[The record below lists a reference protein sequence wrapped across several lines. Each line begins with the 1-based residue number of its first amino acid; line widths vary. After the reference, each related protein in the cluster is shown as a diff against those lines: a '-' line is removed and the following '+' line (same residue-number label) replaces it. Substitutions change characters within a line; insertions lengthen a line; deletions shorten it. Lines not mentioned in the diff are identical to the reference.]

1 MNLIEIIFFA
11 GAQCVS
17 PLQSAE
23 GHTIAGKVACAV
35 LVKRDEQTSE
45 IVIYPS
51 TAAREPKV
59 IAMLGRSLA
68 EPKLPD
74 PPPETLI
81 IEATSSDPSEVP
93 EGDGVDVPDVEDPPE
108 APAKL
113 AEVPKRK
120 KSTKAASTGKRK
132 TAAVRL
138 RDRCGSYKAVWY
150 TNKEGRR
157 KYRCVRV

>member
-1 MNLIEIIFFA
+1 MTLIEIIFFA

-17 PLQSAE
+17 PLESAE

-35 LVKRDEQTSE
+35 VVKRDEQTSE
-45 IVIYPS
+45 IVVFPS
-51 TAAREPKV
+51 TAATEPKV

-68 EPKLPD
+68 EQKLPD
-74 PPPETLI
+74 PPSETLI
-81 IEATSSDPSEVP
+81 IEATSSDLSEVA
-93 EGDGVDVPDVEDPPE
+93 EGDGVDIPDLDETPE

-113 AEVPKRK
+113 TEAPKRK
-120 KSTKAASTGKRK
+120 KPAKAASAGKRK
-132 TAAVRL
+132 TAARL

-157 KYRCVRV
+157 KYRCIRV